1 MIYIG
6 CHLTVT
12 NGYEAMG
19 HQMVDFGGSAAW
31 AGVYWDGCNETICY
45 APGF

>member
-1 MIYIG
+1 MVYIG

-19 HQMVDFGGSAAW
+19 HQMVDLVVIPLRGLPEIQEVASPK
-31 AGVYWDGCNETICY
+31 I
-45 APGF
+45 